1 MNFQTV
7 PVVLAF
13 LAAQLMVSG
22 ITSINLDKMCAN
34 YSQEPHDKEN
44 EFLGEKQTSC
54 VIIAEFCQN
63 YTKVPGHCS
72 YVNTHVTNM
81 IPPDVCF
88 PQTLG
93 GGIAYTRCFKKLSGV
108 HYNNSFN
115 ATRKCKSDGR
125 WSRINFTACRPIP
138 DSSDPAED
146 YVNAHLKIV
155 VIITY
160 VGRGLSLFT
169 LIIAFLLFWRLRSI
183 RCWRNIIHW
192 NLATSL
198 ILQNVIWLIHSF
210 FTSYQTRKNNE
221 VWFQVLCRVLAAISI
236 YSQVA
241 TYCWMFVEGVY
252 LHMMVVMAYT
262 YDRFSIKL
270 YMVLGWGTPIPI
282 TVIWAVLKAVYED
295 KECWMQNPTDTWVE
309 YFYQIPIFVLF
320 AINALIM
327 VNVVRILVTK
337 LIKQN
342 SLESAVT
349 YSKAVKAAFFLFN
362 LLGITYI
369 LFFLSPGDGAG
380 EIAFFY
386 VNAIFQSFQGF
397 LVCLI
402 YCLSNSEILNAIG
415 RNWRKWRHNTKV
427 PCFEKDL
434 RGIG

>member
-1 MNFQTV
+1 MKF
-7 PVVLAF
+7 
-13 LAAQLMVSG
+13 
-22 ITSINLDKMCAN
+22 
-34 YSQEPHDKEN
+34 
-44 EFLGEKQTSC
+44 
-54 VIIAEFCQN
+54 
-63 YTKVPGHCS
+63 
-72 YVNTHVTNM
+72 
-81 IPPDVCF
+81 
-88 PQTLG
+88 G
-93 GGIAYTRCFKKLSGV
+93 GLQV
-108 HYNNSFN
+108 N
-115 ATRKCKSDGR
+115 ATRKCESDGR

-138 DSSDPAED
+138 ALGDPAEN
-146 YVNAHLKIV
+146 YVNTHLKIV
-155 VIITY
+155 VMITY

-169 LIIAFLLFWRLRSI
+169 LVIAFLLFWRLRSI

-221 VWFQVLCRVLAAISI
+221 TIAQVWFQVLCRVLAAISI

-270 YMVLGWGTPIPI
+270 YMALGWGKSGLITVALINISIPILRVSGFRPTVSSEERIILHHTFIFFCRSTPIPI

-342 SLESAVT
+342 SLESAQT

-415 RNWRKWRHNTKV
+415 RNWRKWRHNTRL

>member
-1 MNFQTV
+1 MFK
-7 PVVLAF
+7 F
-13 LAAQLMVSG
+13 
-22 ITSINLDKMCAN
+22 KFN
-34 YSQEPHDKEN
+34 YK
-44 EFLGEKQTSC
+44 
-54 VIIAEFCQN
+54 
-63 YTKVPGHCS
+63 
-72 YVNTHVTNM
+72 
-81 IPPDVCF
+81 
-88 PQTLG
+88 
-93 GGIAYTRCFKKLSGV
+93 
-108 HYNNSFN
+108 
-115 ATRKCKSDGR
+115 
-125 WSRINFTACRPIP
+125 FT
-138 DSSDPAED
+138 
-146 YVNAHLKIV
+146 
-155 VIITY
+155 
-160 VGRGLSLFT
+160 
-169 LIIAFLLFWRLRSI
+169 
-183 RCWRNIIHW
+183 
-192 NLATSL
+192 
-198 ILQNVIWLIHSF
+198 
-210 FTSYQTRKNNE
+210 

-270 YMVLGWGTPIPI
+270 YMALGWGTPIPI

-337 LIKQN
+337 LIRQN

-386 VNAIFQSFQGF
+386 VNAIFQSFQVNLLIPSIVRSELSF
-397 LVCLI
+397 LSGMQLAALTAYLTI
-402 YCLSNSEILNAIG
+402 AIC
-415 RNWRKWRHNTKV
+415 T
-427 PCFEKDL
+427 
-434 RGIG
+434 

>member
-1 MNFQTV
+1 MCKS
-7 PVVLAF
+7 
-13 LAAQLMVSG
+13 AQLFTPLLLHT
-22 ITSINLDKMCAN
+22 IT
-34 YSQEPHDKEN
+34 Q
-44 EFLGEKQTSC
+44 
-54 VIIAEFCQN
+54 
-63 YTKVPGHCS
+63 
-72 YVNTHVTNM
+72 
-81 IPPDVCF
+81 
-88 PQTLG
+88 
-93 GGIAYTRCFKKLSGV
+93 
-108 HYNNSFN
+108 
-115 ATRKCKSDGR
+115 
-125 WSRINFTACRPIP
+125 
-138 DSSDPAED
+138 
-146 YVNAHLKIV
+146 
-155 VIITY
+155 
-160 VGRGLSLFT
+160 
-169 LIIAFLLFWRLRSI
+169 
-183 RCWRNIIHW
+183 
-192 NLATSL
+192 
-198 ILQNVIWLIHSF
+198 
-210 FTSYQTRKNNE
+210 

-320 AINALIM
+320 A
-327 VNVVRILVTK
+327 
-337 LIKQN
+337 N

-386 VNAIFQSFQGF
+386 FNAIFQSFQGF
-397 LVCLI
+397 LVCMI

-415 RNWRKWRHNTKV
+415 RNWRKWRHNTRV

>member
-34 YSQEPHDKEN
+34 YIQEPHDKEN

-63 YTKVPGHCS
+63 YTKVPGHCP

-93 GGIAYTRCFKKLSGV
+93 GGIAYTRCFKKLNGV
-108 HYNNSFN
+108 HYNISFN
-115 ATRKCKSDGR
+115 ATRNCESDGR

-183 RCWRNIIHW
+183 WCWRNIIHW

-210 FTSYQTRKNNE
+210 FTSYHARKKNE
-221 VWFQVLCRVLAAISI
+221 VWFQILCRVLAAISI

-270 YMVLGWGTPIPI
+270 YMALGWGKSGLITVALINISIPI
-282 TVIWAVLKAVYED
+282 LRVGRFEEIIILHHTFI
-295 KECWMQNPTDTWVE
+295 
-309 YFYQIPIFVLF
+309 YFCQ
-320 AINALIM
+320 
-327 VNVVRILVTK
+327 ILVTGYHGHVAISK
-337 LIKQN
+337 RTTRIVTIVMSDKSIVTTIVFGFYKILSKQQ
-342 SLESAVT
+342 T
-349 YSKAVKAAFFLFN
+349 
-362 LLGITYI
+362 
-369 LFFLSPGDGAG
+369 
-380 EIAFFY
+380 
-386 VNAIFQSFQGF
+386 
-397 LVCLI
+397 
-402 YCLSNSEILNAIG
+402 
-415 RNWRKWRHNTKV
+415 
-427 PCFEKDL
+427 
-434 RGIG
+434 

>member
-1 MNFQTV
+1 MSKSDN
-7 PVVLAF
+7 
-13 LAAQLMVSG
+13 
-22 ITSINLDKMCAN
+22 
-34 YSQEPHDKEN
+34 QEPHNKEI

-63 YTKVPGHCS
+63 YTKVPGHCP

-88 PQTLG
+88 SQTLG

-108 HYNNSFN
+108 DYNNSFN

-138 DSSDPAED
+138 DSRNPAED
-146 YVNAHLKIV
+146 YVNTHLKIV

-169 LIIAFLLFWRLRSI
+169 LIIAFLLFWRLSKFNYDLNVVWEKSQRGDDENSRLYATEVLQRFNYKKLVI
-183 RCWRNIIHW
+183 RKCM
-192 NLATSL
+192 
-198 ILQNVIWLIHSF
+198 
-210 FTSYQTRKNNE
+210 
-221 VWFQVLCRVLAAISI
+221 VLCRVLAATSI
-236 YSQVA
+236 YFQVA

-386 VNAIFQSFQGF
+386 VNAIFQSFQVNLLIPSIVRSELSFISGMQ
-397 LVCLI
+397 LAALTTCLTI
-402 YCLSNSEILNAIG
+402 AI
-415 RNWRKWRHNTKV
+415 
-427 PCFEKDL
+427 CS
-434 RGIG
+434 

>member
-1 MNFQTV
+1 MLLLYFV
-7 PVVLAF
+7 FPIRP
-13 LAAQLMVSG
+13 S
-22 ITSINLDKMCAN
+22 K
-34 YSQEPHDKEN
+34 EPHDKEI

-54 VIIAEFCQN
+54 VIIAKFCQN
-63 YTKVPGHCS
+63 YTKVPGHCP

-81 IPPDVCF
+81 NPPDVCF
-88 PQTLG
+88 SQTLG
-93 GGIAYTRCFKKLSGV
+93 GGIAYTRCFKKLNGV

-115 ATRKCKSDGR
+115 ATRKCESDGK

-138 DSSDPAED
+138 ALSDPAED
-146 YVNAHLKIV
+146 YVNTHLKIV
-155 VIITY
+155 VMITY

-169 LIIAFLLFWRLRSI
+169 LIIAFLLFWRLR
-183 RCWRNIIHW
+183 
-192 NLATSL
+192 A
-198 ILQNVIWLIHSF
+198 Q
-210 FTSYQTRKNNE
+210 

-270 YMVLGWGTPIPI
+270 YMALGWGTPIPI
-282 TVIWAVLKAVYED
+282 TVIWAVFKAVYED
-295 KECWMQNPTDTWVE
+295 KECWMQNPTDTW
-309 YFYQIPIFVLF
+309 
-320 AINALIM
+320 INALIM

-369 LFFLSPGDGAG
+369 LFFLNPGDGAG

-386 VNAIFQSFQGF
+386 VNAIFQSFQVPPIQPQIKDVMS
-397 LVCLI
+397 LLD
-402 YCLSNSEILNAIG
+402 LNG
-415 RNWRKWRHNTKV
+415 
-427 PCFEKDL
+427 L
-434 RGIG
+434 LGL

>member
-1 MNFQTV
+1 MCKS
-7 PVVLAF
+7 
-13 LAAQLMVSG
+13 AQLF
-22 ITSINLDKMCAN
+22 TPLLL
-34 YSQEPHDKEN
+34 H
-44 EFLGEKQTSC
+44 T
-54 VIIAEFCQN
+54 IAQ
-63 YTKVPGHCS
+63 
-72 YVNTHVTNM
+72 
-81 IPPDVCF
+81 
-88 PQTLG
+88 
-93 GGIAYTRCFKKLSGV
+93 
-108 HYNNSFN
+108 
-115 ATRKCKSDGR
+115 
-125 WSRINFTACRPIP
+125 
-138 DSSDPAED
+138 
-146 YVNAHLKIV
+146 
-155 VIITY
+155 
-160 VGRGLSLFT
+160 
-169 LIIAFLLFWRLRSI
+169 
-183 RCWRNIIHW
+183 
-192 NLATSL
+192 
-198 ILQNVIWLIHSF
+198 
-210 FTSYQTRKNNE
+210 

-270 YMVLGWGTPIPI
+270 YMALGWGTPIPI
-282 TVIWAVLKAVYED
+282 TVLWAVLKAIYED

-402 YCLSNSEILNAIG
+402 YCLSNSEILNAVG
-415 RNWRKWRHNTKV
+415 RNWRKWRHNTRV
-427 PCFEKDL
+427 PCLEKDL

>member
-1 MNFQTV
+1 
-7 PVVLAF
+7 
-13 LAAQLMVSG
+13 
-22 ITSINLDKMCAN
+22 
-34 YSQEPHDKEN
+34 
-44 EFLGEKQTSC
+44 
-54 VIIAEFCQN
+54 
-63 YTKVPGHCS
+63 
-72 YVNTHVTNM
+72 M

-108 HYNNSFN
+108 DYNNSFN

-169 LIIAFLLFWRLRSI
+169 LLIAFLLFWRLRRI

-210 FTSYQTRKNNE
+210 STSYQTRKNNE
-221 VWFQVLCRVLAAISI
+221 AWFQVLCRVLAAISI

-270 YMVLGWGTPIPI
+270 YMALGWGTPIPI
-282 TVIWAVLKAVYED
+282 TILWAVLKAVYED

-320 AINALIM
+320 GKPEEETYACESSCRRIKNKVNFRALINALIM
-327 VNVVRILVTK
+327 VNVVSILVTK

-349 YSKAVKAAFFLFN
+349 YSKAVKAAFYLFN

-402 YCLSNSEILNAIG
+402 YCLSNSEILNAVG
-415 RNWRKWRHNTKV
+415 RNWRKWRHNTRV

>member
-1 MNFQTV
+1 MYHRCEKASLLFLRHFQISTT
-7 PVVLAF
+7 L
-13 LAAQLMVSG
+13 LLMVSG
-22 ITSINLDKMCAN
+22 ITSTNLDKMCAN
-34 YSQEPHDKEN
+34 YSQEPHDKEI

-54 VIIAEFCQN
+54 VIIAKFCQN
-63 YTKVPGHCS
+63 YTNVPGHCP

-81 IPPDVCF
+81 NPPDVCF

-93 GGIAYTRCFKKLSGV
+93 GGIAYTRCFKMLNGV
-108 HYNNSFN
+108 HYNNSC
-115 ATRKCKSDGR
+115 TR
-125 WSRINFTACRPIP
+125 
-138 DSSDPAED
+138 SDPAED

-183 RCWRNIIHW
+183 WCWRNIIHW

-252 LHMMVVMAYT
+252 LHMMVVMAFT

-270 YMVLGWGTPIPI
+270 YMALGCGTPIPI
-282 TVIWAVLKAVYED
+282 TVLWAVLKAVYED

-402 YCLSNSEILNAIG
+402 YCLSNSEILNAVG
-415 RNWRKWRHNTKV
+415 RNWRKWRHNTRV